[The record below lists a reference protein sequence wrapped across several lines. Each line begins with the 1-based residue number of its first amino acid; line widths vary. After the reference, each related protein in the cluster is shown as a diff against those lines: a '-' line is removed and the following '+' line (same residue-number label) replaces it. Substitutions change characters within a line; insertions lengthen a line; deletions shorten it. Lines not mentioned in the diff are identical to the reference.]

1 MADGLMSREEREA
14 IRGEAERIAK
24 RLAAGAYVTDYG
36 RACDEDWLG
45 KAVPALLA
53 HADAADKLLREAR
66 DVLNQIVGGTYG
78 WAACDVS
85 TKITRAIGDG
95 NG

>member
-1 MADGLMSREEREA
+1 MSDGLMSREEREA
-14 IRGEAERIAK
+14 IRSYVDPGPWND
-24 RLAAGAYVTDYG
+24 GASGHDI
-36 RACDEDWLG
+36 L
-45 KAVPALLA
+45 ALLA

-66 DVLNQIVGGTYG
+66 DVLNQITGGTYG